1 MDTTTFIFM
10 LIGVA
15 TVAAWPLRIVDLIE
29 GRNRHE
35 TR

>member
-1 MDTTTFIFM
+1 MDTTTFIFV

-35 TR
+35 TH

>member
-1 MDTTTFIFM
+1 MDTTTFIFL

-15 TVAAWPLRIVDLIE
+15 TVAAWPLRIVDFIE
-29 GRNRHE
+29 RGNRHE

>member
-1 MDTTTFIFM
+1 MDKTTFTFM
-10 LIGVA
+10 LIGVT

-29 GRNRHE
+29 RRNRHE

>member
-1 MDTTTFIFM
+1 MDTTTFVFV

-15 TVAAWPLRIVDLIE
+15 TAAAWSLRIVDLIE
-29 GRNRHE
+29 RRNRHE

>member
-1 MDTTTFIFM
+1 MDTTTFVFM

-29 GRNRHE
+29 RRLCHE
-35 TR
+35 KR

>member
-1 MDTTTFIFM
+1 MDTTTFIFV

-15 TVAAWPLRIVDLIE
+15 AVAAWPLRIVDLIE

>member
-1 MDTTTFIFM
+1 MDTKTFIFV

-15 TVAAWPLRIVDLIE
+15 TASAWPLRIVDLIE
-29 GRNRHE
+29 RGNRHE

>member
-1 MDTTTFIFM
+1 MDTTTYVFM

>member
-1 MDTTTFIFM
+1 MDTTTFVFM

-15 TVAAWPLRIVDLIE
+15 AVAAWPLRIVDLIE

>member
-1 MDTTTFIFM
+1 MDTTTFVFM

-15 TVAAWPLRIVDLIE
+15 AVAAWPLRIVDLIE
-29 GRNRHE
+29 RRNRHE

>member
-1 MDTTTFIFM
+1 MDTTTFIFV

-29 GRNRHE
+29 GRDRHE
-35 TR
+35 KR